1 MGILKMDQSEREMDH
16 KEPLIEL
23 PGKEVFKA
31 LFKIDHDPK
40 VCRRKVDEYTKYGK
54 VEGII
59 EKLKS
64 HKNNGLNEEKEKDF
78 EWRRKTWGSNKKEE
92 IIDQT
97 YFQHVMKCFEDE
109 MLIVLLVAAV
119 VSLTIGILKD
129 GIQTGWI
136 EGVAIF
142 FAVFVVVNISAY
154 NNAKEE
160 KEFNSLNK

>member
-78 EWRRKTWGSNKKEE
+78 EWRRKTWGSNKKKKKKIFKGE
-92 IIDQT
+92 
-97 YFQHVMKCFEDE
+97 KK
-109 MLIVLLVAAV
+109 
-119 VSLTIGILKD
+119 IG
-129 GIQTGWI
+129 G
-136 EGVAIF
+136 
-142 FAVFVVVNISAY
+142 
-154 NNAKEE
+154 E
-160 KEFNSLNK
+160 KKKKKKKKKKK